1 MKILNSQLF
10 RVNKNHGSLN
20 VTRHSD
26 FINRNSIVKNQLIS
40 ENKLPSVIL
49 QDSLLFNKI
58 HGVNKRFFKESN
70 WVTVNKP
77 FVKNYYG
84 NFEHET
90 PSYVQSKHNY
100 KIRNESLVFQ
110 DQGRIEQEIEQIKKI
125 VIETKKSVSE
135 KTVPVFGEADIKKY
149 LDINRISSQVYQN
162 IERTIR
168 MERER
173 RGV

>member
-1 MKILNSQLF
+1 MQ
-10 RVNKNHGSLN
+10 SLN
-20 VTRHSD
+20 ITRHSA
-26 FINRNSIVKNQLIS
+26 FINKKSILKNQPLF
-40 ENKLPSVIL
+40 EDKLPAVLL
-49 QDSLLFNKI
+49 QDNLLFNKTT
-58 HGVNKRFFKESN
+58 GVNRRFFKKSN

-77 FVKNYYG
+77 LVKNYYD

-100 KIRNESLVFQ
+100 KIRPESLVFQ
-110 DQGRIEQEIEQIKKI
+110 DQGRIEQEIEQIKKT

-173 RGV
+173 RGM